1 MDAGDLTGII
11 KGDVEVKE
19 VNVAIP
25 VPFAVGYSTSYST
38 KKGLFQYN
46 Y

>member
-1 MDAGDLTGII
+1 MDAGDITGII

-25 VPFAVGYSTSYST
+25 VPFAVAIA
-38 KKGLFQYN
+38 KGIAQVTAQK
-46 Y
+46 